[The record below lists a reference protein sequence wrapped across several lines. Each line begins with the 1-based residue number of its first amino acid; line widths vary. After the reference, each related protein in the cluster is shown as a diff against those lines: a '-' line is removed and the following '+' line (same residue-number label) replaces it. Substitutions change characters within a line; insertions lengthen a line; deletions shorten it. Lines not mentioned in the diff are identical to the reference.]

1 VLILTESTTSSQT
14 PEVITEAAK
23 NVRGINQYFEQLDW
37 NKIIASVINKVILI
51 LIVIVILA
59 ILRKI
64 LLTIIN
70 KSFTNHKKKD
80 NFSENRMHTLRT
92 LSRNFIQY
100 FLFFIGLYSVLTI
113 IGVPV
118 GSLIAGAGIAGIAIG
133 LGAQGFI
140 NDVLTGF
147 FIIYERQLDVGDHV
161 IIDNI
166 EGIVNDI
173 GLRTTQVKS
182 FNGTMNFIPNRQIL
196 IVSNLSRG
204 NQLVVVDIR
213 VNPTDDIDKIMEIM
227 KEVNEKQIINIKD
240 IRSEPNLVGLVDLG
254 TGNFAV
260 RSTVYAVS
268 GSQVGV
274 KSQMMTAYIESL
286 TKSGIKLPTSP
297 INLKL

>member
-1 VLILTESTTSSQT
+1 MTESTTSTQT
-14 PEVITEAAK
+14 PEVINEAAK
-23 NVRGINQYFEQLDW
+23 NVRGINKFFEQLDW
-37 NKIIASVINKVILI
+37 NKIIATTINKVILF
-51 LIVIVILA
+51 LIVVILLT

-64 LLTIIN
+64 LLTLVD
-70 KSFTNHKKKD
+70 KSFTNYKKKD
-80 NFSENRMHTLRT
+80 NYSENRMHTLRT

-100 FLFFIGLYSVLTI
+100 FLFFIGLYSVLTL

-147 FIIYERQLDVGDHV
+147 FLIYERQLDVGDHV
-161 IIDNI
+161 VIDSI
-166 EGIVNDI
+166 EGTVNDI
-173 GLRTTQVKS
+173 GLRTTKIKS
-182 FNGTMNFIPNRQIL
+182 FNGTMNYIPNRQIL

-213 VNPTDDIDKIMEIM
+213 VNPTDDIDQIMDIM
-227 KEVNEKQIINIKD
+227 KSVNEDQIINLND
-240 IRSEPNLVGLVDLG
+240 IRSEPNIVGVVDLG
-254 TGNFAV
+254 GGNFAI

-268 GSQVGV
+268 GAQFGV
-274 KSQMMTAYIESL
+274 KTQMMTSYIEAL
-286 TKSGIKLPTSP
+286 TKAGIKLPTSP